1 MMLAQYVF
9 TVWMTLTWEFV
20 VPLDSMYH
28 QAHFSCLNK
37 TKSHFSYPTQPQFS
51 IYTIDMT
58 CHLLRSFQHQ
68 NYLSIAF
75 CKKIVPVG
83 NDRHRQTSMKTG
95 RFKIIVGY
103 TRPPKSIALTQICII
118 NKIPRQLDTSTIAR
132 HIVDALTCAQQDG
145 TWRVERTGRHG
156 TTSSDIDNSHYF
168 LAW

>member
-1 MMLAQYVF
+1 MYSQYGWLWHGSLSYHL
-9 TVWMTLTWEFV
+9 TVCVSRIIFHVLTKKN
-20 VPLDSMYH
+20 S
-28 QAHFSCLNK
+28 
-37 TKSHFSYPTQPQFS
+37 FSYPTQPQFS